1 MQIQTLE
8 WLLKVL
14 GYFIYLEE
22 NNFITALFRKEE
34 RKLIMCN
41 ILSFCPKLEWYLCI
55 HNLHLKTNRT
65 LSASYFTNILSILYN

>member
-34 RKLIMCN
+34 RKLIMYN
-41 ILSFCPKLEWYLCI
+41 ILSFCP
-55 HNLHLKTNRT
+55 
-65 LSASYFTNILSILYN
+65 